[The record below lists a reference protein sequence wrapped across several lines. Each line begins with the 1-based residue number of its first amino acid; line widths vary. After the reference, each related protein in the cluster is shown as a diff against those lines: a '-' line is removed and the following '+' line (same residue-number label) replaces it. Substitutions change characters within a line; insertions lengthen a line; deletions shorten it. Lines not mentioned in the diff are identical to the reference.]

1 MYGEVAWFGAAPFA
15 APSVVEDVPPPGWVD
30 ASVNAITVPLY
41 YMLTVPFEPSA
52 VPLELFCMVAD
63 LESVMVVVCTS
74 RYERGGRSPGELTTN
89 AVAQGV
95 GRMQVAFIHLE

>member
-1 MYGEVAWFGAAPFA
+1 MAWFDGAPFT

-30 ASVNAITVPLY
+30 VSVNAITVAP

-52 VPLELFCMVAD
+52 VPLELFCMTAVAD

-74 RYERGGRSPGELTTN
+74 RFERGGGES
-89 AVAQGV
+89 
-95 GRMQVAFIHLE
+95 R